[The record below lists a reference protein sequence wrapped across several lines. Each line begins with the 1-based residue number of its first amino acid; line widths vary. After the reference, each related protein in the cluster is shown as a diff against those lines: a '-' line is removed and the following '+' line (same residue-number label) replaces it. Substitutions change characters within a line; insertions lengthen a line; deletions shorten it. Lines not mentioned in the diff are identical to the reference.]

1 MLLKEYLQRLEIA
14 IPIMQ
19 EQGRD
24 VRHLIPHYNSLK
36 AIFPNKKTYM
46 DLHEFFLKEAE
57 ETIYPLYLTQFE
69 VFCLQVVGRALD
81 RDDPLYDEL
90 YKEWLSDQE
99 N

>member
-1 MLLKEYLQRLEIA
+1 MLLKEYLRRLEIA

-36 AIFPNKKTYM
+36 AIFPNKITYI

-57 ETIYPLYLTQFE
+57 EPIYPLYLTQVE
-69 VFCLQVVGRALD
+69 VFMMQIVGYVPEKD
-81 RDDPLYDEL
+81 TDL
-90 YKEWLSDQE
+90 YKTLLREWKDDFE
-99 N
+99 E